1 MIFHM
6 GSSFYMPLNGVLTY
20 EKGLK
25 MSRSYRH
32 HVWFSYE
39 GDKRDK
45 KLANRRVRRSKDIY
59 QNGDYKKVYPS
70 WLISLGKIGYS
81 CENSFV
87 RENVRYGANEEV
99 SRKVYRKYLLAK

>member
-1 MIFHM
+1 
-6 GSSFYMPLNGVLTY
+6 
-20 EKGLK
+20 

-32 HVWFSYE
+32 HTWFSYE

-70 WLISLGKIGYS
+70 WLISLGKWGYS

-87 RENVRYGANEEV
+87 RDVTRYGAEEER
-99 SRKVYRKYLLAK
+99 SRQVYRVHLLAK